1 MNFFKIITLFLLLLF
16 ISISSNNVLA
26 DSHDVDQNIV
36 EQAKEINQEI
46 LEKQAATEANISSEI
61 GNEEPLP
68 LNDPFAG
75 DAATSG
81 VGSTAMIAGSEEE
94 REEMSLYNFKLVGI
108 IEGQFESHV
117 TLINATGELITIQM
131 YEELSQGVRLVAIND
146 KEEVV
151 FEKNEDSYLVINF
164 KNQIRETSGEY

>member
-16 ISISSNNVLA
+16 ISISPNNVLA
-26 DSHDVDQNIV
+26 DNHDVEQNIV

-75 DAATSG
+75 DSALGSG
-81 VGSTAMIAGSEEE
+81 TGIISTGQTED

-108 IEGQFESHV
+108 ISGNYESYVSLVNASGELV
-117 TLINATGELITIQM
+117 TLQLH
-131 YEELSQGVRLVAIND
+131 EELSEGVRLVDMRLNEAIFQTAD
-146 KEEVV
+146 
-151 FEKNEDSYLVINF
+151 DTYMTINF
-164 KNQIRETSGEY
+164 NNQIKETDEY

>member
-16 ISISSNNVLA
+16 ISISSNNALA
-26 DSHDVDQNIV
+26 DSHDASQNLV

-75 DAATSG
+75 DESTGG
-81 VGSTAMIAGSEEE
+81 VGSAAMIAGSEEE
-94 REEMSLYNFKLVGI
+94 KEEMSLYNFKLVGI

-146 KEEVV
+146 KEEAV
-151 FEKNEDSYLVINF
+151 FEKNADSFLVINF

>member
-16 ISISSNNVLA
+16 MSISSNNVLA

-75 DAATSG
+75 DSSLEGGSGITSMG
-81 VGSTAMIAGSEEE
+81 QTED

-108 IEGQFESHV
+108 ISGTYESYV
-117 TLINATGELITIQM
+117 SLVNASGELLTLQLH
-131 YEELSQGVRLVAIND
+131 EELSEGVRLVDMRLKEAIFQKAD
-146 KEEVV
+146 
-151 FEKNEDSYLVINF
+151 DTYITINF
-164 KNQIRETSGEY
+164 NNQIKEIDEY